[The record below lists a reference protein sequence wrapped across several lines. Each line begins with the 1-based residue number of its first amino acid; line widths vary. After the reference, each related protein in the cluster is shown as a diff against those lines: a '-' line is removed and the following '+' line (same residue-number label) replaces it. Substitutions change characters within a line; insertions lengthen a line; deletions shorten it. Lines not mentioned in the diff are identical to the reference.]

1 MKFELGNL
9 RKVVEKSIIIKV
21 VVIILVIFL
30 NVAAYIAAT
39 CLVPIAGVL
48 FTFGIPVLLGWKN
61 IKFLLGFGVPVIIGT
76 AIVVAAYQT
85 NYVQTGQEAM
95 LGDDA
100 GCFSNGTVSPY
111 KGNPGDA
118 FNFTVE
124 IKKENSTH
132 DTVYLI
138 RSKDLYIL
146 DDPME
151 EMTKYWED
159 NATARYYYNTT
170 VEKSMIWYYT
180 FSVLRNYQNGS
191 SVWLNVTK
199 GGQQMIRVGPVTMGY
214 NEMLFSFIGVYLLN
228 TMLMLGVGYYLLVS
242 MYWWFGKAKQRRE
255 AILREMEAQKET
267 EGQKI
272 EELEKKKTLK
282 CSSCG
287 AMVDEGAEK
296 CWKCGEKFEK

>member
-1 MKFELGNL
+1 MKLELGNL
-9 RKVVEKSIIIKV
+9 KKVVEKSILARILAV
-21 VVIILVIFL
+21 ILVILL
-30 NVAAYIAAT
+30 NVAAYITAT

-61 IKFLLGFGVPVIIGT
+61 IKFLLGFGLPVIIGT
-76 AIVVAAYQT
+76 AIIVAAYQT
-85 NYVQTGQEAM
+85 NYVQTGQDATLSDEA
-95 LGDDA
+95 GH
-100 GCFSNGTVSPY
+100 FSNGTVSPY
-111 KGNPGDA
+111 KGKGGET

-124 IKKENSTH
+124 IKKENNTY

-151 EMTKYWED
+151 EMTKYYED
-159 NATARYYYNTT
+159 NTTAKYYYNTS

-180 FSVLRNYQNGS
+180 FSIHRNYQNGS
-191 SVWLNVTK
+191 IAWLNVTR
-199 GGQQMIRVGPVTMGY
+199 GGQQMIRVGPVTMDY

-255 AILREMEAQKET
+255 AILKEMEAQKEA
-267 EGQKI
+267 ESKQI

-287 AMVDEGAEK
+287 AVVDEGAEK